1 MIVMG
6 ILVLLALVHF
16 YWAMGGRY
24 GLEQALPTNKE
35 GHRILNPSM
44 FMTYMVGFVLLGFA
58 YVAYM
63 LYIGETSI
71 GIKSVG
77 WGLSLLFLLRV
88 VGDFKMVGI
97 FKKIQNTAFAR
108 YDNWVFIPLCLFISL
123 WYLDMLVQ

>member
-35 GHRILNPSM
+35 GHRVLNPSR

-63 LYIGETSI
+63 LYIGEPSI

-97 FKKIQNTAFAR
+97 FKKIQNTVFAR

-123 WYLDMLVQ
+123 GYLDMLVQ